1 MAFHRVLQSDR
12 LLFAT
17 ADAFE
22 GALSQIHILEILQVL
37 KDGFSNV
44 ESLGM
49 PSTPGEITEA
59 LFDGLRKPNGQ
70 HGCLAIRVWQSQF
83 LLTFFV
89 FPITRLPLSQP
100 LNGSRQPSL
109 TGFVG

>member
-1 MAFHRVLQSDR
+1 MAFHRVLQRDR

-22 GALSQIHILEILQVL
+22 GAFSQIHILEILQVL

-44 ESLGM
+44 ESLGT

-70 HGCLAIRVWQSQF
+70 YGGLATRVWQSQF
-83 LLTFFV
+83 LLTFLV
-89 FPITRLPLSQP
+89 LPITVLPLSHA
-100 LNGSRQPSL
+100 L
-109 TGFVG
+109 